1 MFRRALIASLMFAA
15 VASVCSSAYAQK
27 GKASAAKGTSVTVD
41 AKIDQVVPQGIIA
54 TDAKAK
60 KQYAI
65 GFDQKSKV
73 GLSGDAGVDFISN
86 GMFVQFDVDLDAEGM
101 PTSDAKK
108 LLIVEQ
114 TNINVPGVFSSKGP
128 DGKPGEPGP
137 YFVRGTVR
145 TNKDGMLTVVAGNKP
160 MTVKVADDTKVPI
173 KISDWT
179 MAKPGDTI
187 KGSGTAFPQPN
198 APLTPVL
205 GVIMEITAAGPIA
218 KGNR

>member
-1 MFRRALIASLMFAA
+1 MLRRVLLASLVVLTAA
-15 VASVCSSAYAQK
+15 SISAPARAQQGK
-27 GKASAAKGTSVTVD
+27 GNAAKGASVLLD

-54 TDAKAK
+54 TDKAGK
-60 KQYAI
+60 KYAI

-73 GLSGDAGVDFISN
+73 GLSGNAGVDYISN
-86 GMFVQFDVDLDAEGM
+86 GMFVQFDVDLDAEGK

-114 TNINVPGVFSSKGP
+114 SNLNTPGVFSSKGP

-145 TNKDGMLTVVAGNKP
+145 TNKDGVLTVVAGNKP
-160 MTVKVADDTKVPI
+160 MTVKVAADTMVPV

-179 MAKPGDTI
+179 LAKPGDTI
-187 KGSGTAFPQPN
+187 KGNGTSFAQPG
-198 APLTPVL
+198 APMTMVL
-205 GVIMEITAAGPIA
+205 GTQLEITAAGPIT
-218 KGNR
+218 KGKR